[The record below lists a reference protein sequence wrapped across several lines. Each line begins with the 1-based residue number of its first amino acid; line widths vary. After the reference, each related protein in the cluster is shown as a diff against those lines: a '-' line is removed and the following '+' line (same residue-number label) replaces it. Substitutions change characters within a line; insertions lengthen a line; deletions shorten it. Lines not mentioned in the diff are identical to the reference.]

1 MNSRTTTVEPPLESG
16 RRGAAGAETGAG
28 PTVSEILMRRRIS
41 LILSAV
47 AAILGA
53 LAGLIPFVVVY
64 LVAVDLFVPDAPRT
78 DRITSLVVLAA
89 VGVAAKVVLRAIANW
104 LSHVTAYRALADL
117 RLELADRIDRM
128 PLARARSRSAGE
140 LKKVVQD
147 DVEQL
152 ELGLSHAIPD
162 IASSIAVPL
171 ATLGVMFWIDWR
183 MGLAAVAIVVCVVA
197 CIAWAVGRSADL
209 APRESEIGTA
219 LNVSVVSFV
228 RGIRVIRGF
237 VRPTSSF
244 VDVER
249 AVADSEAIEN
259 LKTSRGRIGAVSAT
273 AFASISVLFLLP
285 IGLYLVHVGSLD
297 VAELVFF
304 LLVGV
309 GFAQPL
315 MSLTLSVAV
324 LQYQVEAGL
333 KNIGAILAEEDL
345 PRAEDPRSPAGSR
358 IELADVR
365 FAYGDNTV
373 LDGIDLTIEPGTSVA
388 LVGGSGAGKT
398 TLLRLLAR
406 FADVTGGAVRLG
418 GVDLR
423 DIDPIELAGVVAFVQ
438 QDDYVFDDTVTENI
452 RLARPGATDDEV
464 HEAARRARVTEFLP
478 DLEDGWATRLGAGG
492 DRLSGGQRQRISIA
506 RAFLKDAPVVLLD
519 EATAFLD
526 AENEQAVVRALAD
539 LAEGRTVVTVAHRLG
554 SITGYDRI
562 LLLDAG
568 RIAAAGTHTE
578 LLASSEAYLSLWEDY
593 RAVDGWRLE
602 PADDADPAAHTSRSA
617 MPPADTEEP
626 ASSDA
631 YRAPAVADLAAK
643 NPVAQWF
650 AMLGHHRSTFFRRGL
665 WRVLLEGALT
675 SAPMLVVFIALF
687 TALDG
692 PVETSDVL
700 TLSGAL
706 LVLFIARV
714 VIGVDVARVWW
725 PVTQRAIADLRRSV
739 LHRLRRVPLGAF
751 DRMDAGRTST
761 LVVSDLALV
770 DFVNLPGKLVV
781 AVVQPVLAT
790 IVLAVLDWRLAV
802 AALIGVPVF
811 LGLLVVADR
820 AQRAISTDVTE
831 ARREANTALL
841 EFVRGAAVLRAFPD
855 APQAIRYRSAVE
867 RLRRSSVGM
876 AVRTSPLTA
885 VATVVLELGFV
896 ALLWLGSSLFLGGEV
911 AATTLL
917 LFLVIALNLYRPLQE
932 LLELST
938 YRHQQDR
945 IAEQLGGVWDIDE
958 LPEPTEPTPM
968 SGTDVEFRDVRFS
981 YSDDEALRGV
991 SFRAESGKVTALVG
1005 PSGAGKST
1013 VADLVA
1019 RFWDVDS
1026 GSIRIGGAD
1035 VREVTEDDL
1044 RRTVTTVYQE
1054 VYLFPDTIRS
1064 NLTIGAPDA
1073 TDEQVW
1079 SALESSQAADFVR
1092 ALPDGLDAVLAEAG
1106 DDLSGGQ
1113 RQRLS
1118 IARALLRDP
1127 DVLLLDEAVAS
1138 IDPATERRIQV
1149 ALSHL
1154 VAGRTVLVVAHRL
1167 DTIRGADRIVVLDS
1181 GGVDGVGTHDELL
1194 ESSAVYRRLWNAHE
1208 VAHAVTG

>member
-1 MNSRTTTVEPPLESG
+1 M
-16 RRGAAGAETGAG
+16 
-28 PTVSEILMRRRIS
+28 
-41 LILSAV
+41 
-47 AAILGA
+47 
-53 LAGLIPFVVVY
+53 
-64 LVAVDLFVPDAPRT
+64 
-78 DRITSLVVLAA
+78 
-89 VGVAAKVVLRAIANW
+89 
-104 LSHVTAYRALADL
+104 
-117 RLELADRIDRM
+117 
-128 PLARARSRSAGE
+128 
-140 LKKVVQD
+140 
-147 DVEQL
+147 
-152 ELGLSHAIPD
+152 
-162 IASSIAVPL
+162 
-171 ATLGVMFWIDWR
+171 
-183 MGLAAVAIVVCVVA
+183 
-197 CIAWAVGRSADL
+197 
-209 APRESEIGTA
+209 
-219 LNVSVVSFV
+219 
-228 RGIRVIRGF
+228 
-237 VRPTSSF
+237 
-244 VDVER
+244 
-249 AVADSEAIEN
+249 
-259 LKTSRGRIGAVSAT
+259 
-273 AFASISVLFLLP
+273 
-285 IGLYLVHVGSLD
+285 
-297 VAELVFF
+297 
-304 LLVGV
+304 
-309 GFAQPL
+309 
-315 MSLTLSVAV
+315 
-324 LQYQVEAGL
+324 
-333 KNIGAILAEEDL
+333 
-345 PRAEDPRSPAGSR
+345 
-358 IELADVR
+358 
-365 FAYGDNTV
+365 
-373 LDGIDLTIEPGTSVA
+373 
-388 LVGGSGAGKT
+388 GGSGAGKT

-406 FADVTGGAVRLG
+406 FADVTGGAVRFG

-423 DIDPIELAGVVAFVQ
+423 HIDPIELAGLVAFVQ

-452 RLARPGATDDEV
+452 RLARPGATDDDV
-464 HEAARRARVTEFLP
+464 REAARRARVTEFLP
-478 DLEDGWATRLGAGG
+478 DLEDGWDTRLGAGG
-492 DRLSGGQRQRISIA
+492 GRLSGGQRQRISIA

-578 LLASSEAYLSLWEDY
+578 LLASSAGYLSLWEDY

-602 PADDADPAAHTSRSA
+602 PADDATVQTSRSTV
-617 MPPADTEEP
+617 PPIDTEEP
-626 ASSDA
+626 DASDTD
-631 YRAPAVADLAAK
+631 RAPAVADLAAK
-643 NPVAQWF
+643 GPVAQWF

-781 AVVQPVLAT
+781 AIVQPVLAT

-820 AQRAISTDVTE
+820 AQSAISTDVTD

-855 APQAIRYRSAVE
+855 APQAVRYRSAVE

-896 ALLWLGSSLFLGGEV
+896 ALLWLGSTLFLGGEV

-945 IAEQLGGVWDIDE
+945 IAEQLGGVWDIEE
-958 LPEPTEPTPM
+958 LHEPTEPTLI

-981 YSDDEALRGV
+981 YNDDEALRGV

-1035 VREVTEDDL
+1035 LREVTEDEL

-1064 NLTIGAPDA
+1064 NLTIGSPDA

-1092 ALPDGLDAVLAEAG
+1092 ELPDGLDAVLAEAG

-1154 VAGRTVLVVAHRL
+1154 VAGRTVVVVAHRL

>member
-1 MNSRTTTVEPPLESG
+1 MNSRTTAVDPSPGVG
-16 RRGAAGAETGAG
+16 RRG
-28 PTVSEILMRRRIS
+28 PTVTEILMRRRFS

-64 LVAVDLFVPDAPRT
+64 LMAVDLFVEDEPRT
-78 DRITSLVVLAA
+78 DRITALVMLAA
-89 VGVAAKVVLRAIANW
+89 VGVVAKVVLRAAANW
-104 LSHVTAYRALADL
+104 LSHVAAYRALADL

-147 DVEQL
+147 DVEHL

-162 IASSIAVPL
+162 IASSIAVPV
-171 ATLGVMFWIDWR
+171 ATLGVMLWIDWR
-183 MGLAAVAIVVCVVA
+183 MGLAALAIVVCIVV
-197 CIAWAVGRSADL
+197 CIAWAVGRSTDL
-209 APRESEIGTA
+209 APRESEIATA

-237 VRPTSSF
+237 VRPSHAF
-244 VDVER
+244 VDVDR

-259 LKTSRGRIGAVSAT
+259 LKTSRGRVGAVSAT
-273 AFASISVLFLLP
+273 AFASVSVLFLLP
-285 IGLYLVHVGSLD
+285 LGLYLVHIGSLD

-315 MSLTLSVAV
+315 MSLALSAAV
-324 LQYQVEAGL
+324 LQYQIEAGM
-333 KNIGAILAEEDL
+333 KNIAAILEEEDL
-345 PRAEDPRSPAGSR
+345 PRPENPISPDGSR
-358 IELADVR
+358 LELVDVR
-365 FAYGDNTV
+365 FAYGDNIV
-373 LDGIDLTIEPGTSVA
+373 LDGVDLTIEPGTSVA

-398 TLLRLLAR
+398 TMLRLLAR
-406 FADVTGGAVRLG
+406 FADVTGGAIRLG

-423 DIDPIELAGVVAFVQ
+423 DIDPVELAGLVAFVQ
-438 QDDYVFDDTVTENI
+438 QDDYVFDDTVLENI
-452 RLARPGATDDEV
+452 RLARPDATDEEV
-464 HEAARRARVTEFLP
+464 REAARRARVTEFLP
-478 DLEDGWATRLGAGG
+478 DLEDGWHTRLGVGG
-492 DRLSGGQRQRISIA
+492 GRLSGGQSQRISIA

-526 AENEQAVVRALAD
+526 AENEKAVVGALAD
-539 LAEGRTVVTVAHRLG
+539 LSEGRTVVTVAHRLG

-562 LLLDAG
+562 LLLERG
-568 RIAAAGTHTE
+568 RIAASGSHPE
-578 LLASSEAYLSLWEDY
+578 LLASSESCLSLWEDY

-602 PADDADPAAHTSRSA
+602 PAAAAFASRASRSVDG
-617 MPPADTEEP
+617 PAEEGEP
-626 ASSDA
+626 STTDDE
-631 YRAPAVADLAAK
+631 RTPVVAHLAAK
-643 NPVAQWF
+643 GPVEQWF
-650 AMLGHHRSTFFRRGL
+650 TMLGRHRRTFFRRGL

-692 PVETSDVL
+692 PVETSDVV
-700 TLSGAL
+700 TLGCAL
-706 LVLFIARV
+706 FVLFLARI

-770 DFVNLPGKLVV
+770 DFVNLPAKVVV

-790 IVLAVLDWRLAV
+790 IVLAVLDWRLAA
-802 AALIGVPVF
+802 AALIGAPVF

-820 AQRAISTDVTE
+820 SQNAITTAVAD

-841 EFVRGAAVLRAFPD
+841 EFVRGTAVLRAFPD
-855 APQAIRYRSAVE
+855 APQAARYRTAVE
-867 RLRRSSVGM
+867 HLRRFSVRM

-885 VATVVLELGFV
+885 LATVVLELGFV
-896 ALLWLGSSLFLGGEV
+896 ALLWFGSTLFLGGGV

-917 LFLVIALNLYRPLQE
+917 LFLVTALNLYRPLQE

-945 IAEQLGGVWDIDE
+945 IAEQLGEVWDIAE
-958 LPEPTEPTPM
+958 LPEPAEPASM

-981 YSDDEALRGV
+981 YTDDEALKGV

-1019 RFWDVDS
+1019 RFWDVGS

-1035 VREVTEDDL
+1035 LREVPEDDL

-1079 SALESSQAADFVR
+1079 AALESAEAADFVR
-1092 ALPDGLDAVLAEAG
+1092 ALPGQLDAVLAEAG

-1138 IDPATERRIQV
+1138 IDPATERRIQL

-1167 DTIRGADRIVVLDS
+1167 ETIRGADRIVVLDA
-1181 GGVDGVGTHDELL
+1181 GRVDGVGTHDELL
-1194 ESSAVYRRLWNAHE
+1194 GSSAVYRRLWEAHE
-1208 VAHAVTG
+1208 AAHAVTS

>member
-1 MNSRTTTVEPPLESG
+1 MNSRTTTVEPG
-16 RRGAAGAETGAG
+16 RRG
-28 PTVSEILMRRRIS
+28 PTVSEILTRRKVS
-41 LILSAV
+41 LILSAA

-53 LAGLIPFVVVY
+53 LAGLTPFVVVY
-64 LVAVDLFVPDAPRT
+64 LVAVDLFVSGTPRT
-78 DRITSLVVLAA
+78 DRITGLVVLAA
-89 VGVAAKVVLRAIANW
+89 AGVAAKVVLRAIANW

-117 RLELADRIDRM
+117 RLSLADRIDRM

-183 MGLAAVAIVVCVVA
+183 MGFAAVAIVVCVVA

-209 APRESEIGTA
+209 APRESAIGTA

-249 AVADSEAIEN
+249 AVTDSEAIEN
-259 LKTSRGRIGAVSAT
+259 LKTSRGRVGAVFAT
-273 AFASISVLFLLP
+273 TFASISVLFLLP
-285 IGLYLVHVGSLD
+285 LGLYLVHIGSLD

-345 PRAEDPRSPAGSR
+345 PQAEHPLSPAGSR

-365 FAYGDNTV
+365 FAYCDHTV

-423 DIDPIELAGVVAFVQ
+423 DIGPIELAGLVAFVQ
-438 QDDYVFDDTVTENI
+438 QDDYIFDDTVTENI

-464 HEAARRARVTEFLP
+464 REAARRARVTEFLP
-478 DLEDGWATRLGAGG
+478 DLEDGWDTQLGAGG
-492 DRLSGGQRQRISIA
+492 NRLSGGQRQRISIA

-519 EATAFLD
+519 EATAVLD
-526 AENEQAVVRALAD
+526 AENEHAVVRALAD
-539 LAEGRTVVTVAHRLG
+539 LADGRTVVTVAHRLG

-568 RIAAAGTHTE
+568 CIAAVGTHTE
-578 LLASSEAYLSLWEDY
+578 LLASSEGYLSLWEDY

-602 PADDADPAAHTSRSA
+602 PADGTGAATAPASGPAGPPAETEDSDAGDADRT
-617 MPPADTEEP
+617 
-626 ASSDA
+626 
-631 YRAPAVADLAAK
+631 PAVANLAAK
-643 NPVAQWF
+643 GPMAQWF
-650 AMLGHHRSTFFRRGL
+650 AMLGHHRSTFFRYGL

-692 PVETSDVL
+692 PIEISDVL

-706 LVLFIARV
+706 LVVFIARV
-714 VIGVDVARVWW
+714 AIGVDVARVWW
-725 PVTQRAIADLRRSV
+725 PVTQRAITDLRRSV

-790 IVLAVLDWRLAV
+790 IVLAVLDWRLAL

-811 LGLLVVADR
+811 LGLLMVADR
-820 AQRAISTDVTE
+820 AQSAISTDVTD

-855 APQAIRYRSAVE
+855 APQAIRYRNAVE

-896 ALLWLGSSLFLGGEV
+896 ALLWLGSTLFLGGEV

-945 IAEQLGGVWDIDE
+945 IAEQLGEVWDIDE
-958 LPEPTEPTPM
+958 LPEPTEPASM
-968 SGTDVEFRDVRFS
+968 SGTDVEFLDVRFS

-991 SFRAESGKVTALVG
+991 SFRAESGKVTAIVG

-1035 VREVTEDDL
+1035 LREVTEDEL

-1064 NLTIGAPDA
+1064 NLTIGSPDA

-1079 SALESSQAADFVR
+1079 SALESAQAADFVR
-1092 ALPDGLDAVLAEAG
+1092 ALPAGLDAALAEAG

-1167 DTIRGADRIVVLDS
+1167 DTIRGAERIVVLDNGS
-1181 GGVDGVGTHDELL
+1181 IDGVGTHDELL
-1194 ESSAVYRRLWNAHE
+1194 ELSAVYRRLWDAHE
-1208 VAHAVTG
+1208 VAHAATG

>member
-1 MNSRTTTVEPPLESG
+1 MIMNSRTTTVEPPLEAG
-16 RRGAAGAETGAG
+16 RRG
-28 PTVSEILMRRRIS
+28 PTVSEILMRRRVS
-41 LILSAV
+41 LVFSAL

-64 LVAVDLFVPDAPRT
+64 LVAVDLFVSEVPRT

-89 VGVAAKVVLRAIANW
+89 AGVAAKVVLRAVANW

-209 APRESEIGTA
+209 APRESEIATA

-249 AVADSEAIEN
+249 AVTDSEAIEN
-259 LKTSRGRIGAVSAT
+259 LKTSRGRVGAVSAT

-285 IGLYLVHVGSLD
+285 LGLYLVHTGSLD

-345 PRAEDPRSPAGSR
+345 PRAEHPRSPEGSR

-406 FADVTGGAVRLG
+406 FADVTGGEVRLG

-423 DIDPIELAGVVAFVQ
+423 DIDPIELAGLVAFVQ

-478 DLEDGWATRLGAGG
+478 DLEDGWDTRLGAGG
-492 DRLSGGQRQRISIA
+492 GRLSGGQRQRISIA

-578 LLASSEAYLSLWEDY
+578 LLASSEGYRSLWEDY

-602 PADDADPAAHTSRSA
+602 PADDADDDPTAHTSRSA
-617 MPPADTEEP
+617 VLPADTEEQD
-626 ASSDA
+626 SSDA
-631 YRAPAVADLAAK
+631 DRTPAVADLAAK
-643 NPVAQWF
+643 GPVAQWF

-700 TLSGAL
+700 TLSSAL

-820 AQRAISTDVTE
+820 AQSAISTDVTD

-855 APQAIRYRSAVE
+855 APQAVRYRSAVE
-867 RLRRSSVGM
+867 RLRRSSVGI

-981 YSDDEALRGV
+981 YNDDEALRGV

-1035 VREVTEDDL
+1035 LREVTEDDL

-1079 SALESSQAADFVR
+1079 SALESAQAADFVR

-1127 DVLLLDEAVAS
+1127 DVLLLDEVVAS

-1167 DTIRGADRIVVLDS
+1167 DTIRGADRIVVLDG

-1194 ESSAVYRRLWNAHE
+1194 ESSAVYRRLWDAHE